1 MERPFFQFKRSCAR
15 CIPFKDMQDSDRE
28 PFGAIILDWNGH
40 LFSNENCTGM
50 EDVFKSTEDHSFQ
63 RCAAIFERTC
73 IK

>member
-1 MERPFFQFKRSCAR
+1 
-15 CIPFKDMQDSDRE
+15 MQDYDRE